1 MNLSN
6 PPLSNP
12 NQFLPDLDGFSY
24 NPIPTPSHPKQYR
37 AIGIIQGKYTPLEG
51 KLTKGVMETR
61 DGQKCDSVILS
72 RAIGSIKN
80 YVDVNVSQ
88 NWIVYPHKIRN
99 SDQLYLQIVGISPC
113 EDLSH
118 IVSEKSLKK
127 DYFSIRGEI
136 LYFNRKAE
144 KVIVKIRFNRKIKG
158 KKSRFFKLELKGT
171 IENNSIHHFYS
182 LDTILEDNKLVI
194 KKYIDLGLIAVN
206 I

>member
-127 DYFSIRGEI
+127 RLF
-136 LYFNRKAE
+136 
-144 KVIVKIRFNRKIKG
+144 
-158 KKSRFFKLELKGT
+158 
-171 IENNSIHHFYS
+171 FYS
-182 LDTILEDNKLVI
+182 GRNFIFQ
-194 KKYIDLGLIAVN
+194 
-206 I
+206 